1 MLLCHT
7 STFRVGTG
15 FSKEMP
21 SWVMNIGT
29 MSWCPVPYVMA
40 RSFLE
45 EPAKNLGLH
54 PGLVRTQAGSM
65 LH

>member
-1 MLLCHT
+1 MAH
-7 STFRVGTG
+7 STFRVGTV
-15 FSKEMP
+15 FSKEIP
-21 SWVMNIGT
+21 NRVMNIGM

-45 EPAKNLGLH
+45 ESSKNLGLH
-54 PGLVRTQAGSM
+54 PRLVKTQAGSV